1 MFKKL
6 TKPYVIAEISGNHN
20 GSIERAKLLI
30 KLAKE
35 NGADCV
41 KLQTYSPDTMTI
53 KCDKE
58 DFMINGGL
66 WDGYNL
72 WDLYNWAQTPF
83 DWQKPLFDYANEIG
97 ITCIST
103 PFDETAVDLL
113 EELNCPFYKVASFEL
128 TDHSLI
134 KYIAEKKKPMILSTG
149 MANEK
154 EIMDAIAVVKKYG
167 SGEFIILH
175 CVSGYP
181 TPTDQINLNTISLL
195 KEKFD
200 VEVGL
205 SDHTLGNTS
214 AILSIAYGV
223 KVIEKHF
230 TFDRSEGGP
239 DAEFSMEPVE
249 LNELCKNLLDASKA
263 LGTQSFEKRDA
274 EKENVK
280 FRRSIYVTKPIKK
293 GEKFSKDNIRR
304 IRPGFGLSPKY
315 YELLIGSKAIKDL
328 SYGTPLKEEH
338 IEADIL
344 SKE

>member
-154 EIMDAIAVVKKYG
+154 EIMDAIVVVKKYG

-181 TPTDQINLNTISLL
+181 TPTDQINLNTINLL

-239 DAEFSMEPVE
+239 DAEFSMEPGE
-249 LNELCKNLLDASKA
+249 LNELCKCLLDASKA
-263 LGTQSFEKRDA
+263 LGTESFEKRDA

-304 IRPGFGLSPKY
+304 IRPGFGLPPKY
-315 YELLIGSKAIKDL
+315 YEMLIGSKAIKDL
-328 SYGTPLKEEH
+328 SYGMPLKEEH
-338 IEADIL
+338 IEEDIL
-344 SKE
+344 SKK

>member
-1 MFKKL
+1 MFKNLK
-6 TKPYVIAEISGNHN
+6 KPYVIAEISGNHN
-20 GSIERAKLLI
+20 GSIDKAKLLI

-53 KCDKE
+53 KCDKD
-58 DFMINGGL
+58 DFMIKGGL

-72 WDLYNWAQTPF
+72 WELYDWAQTPF
-83 DWQKPLFDYANEIG
+83 DWQESLFNYAKKIK

-113 EELNCPFYKVASFEL
+113 EDLKCPFYKIASFEL
-128 TDHSLI
+128 TDLTLI
-134 KYIAEKKKPMILSTG
+134 KYVAEKKKPMILSTG
-149 MANEK
+149 MASEE
-154 EIMDAIAVVKKYG
+154 EISEAIEVVKKYG
-167 SGEFIILH
+167 SGDFVILH

-181 TPTDQINLNTISLL
+181 TPIDEINLNTINLL

-214 AILSIAYGV
+214 AIMSIAYGV

-239 DAEFSMEPVE
+239 DADFSMEPDE
-249 LNELCKNLLDASKA
+249 LKDLCKNVSIAFKA
-263 LGTQSFEKRDA
+263 IGTKSFEKREA
-274 EKENVK
+274 EKPNVK
-280 FRRSIYVTKPIKK
+280 FRRSIYVIKDIKK
-293 GEKFSKDNIRR
+293 GERFSKENIRR
-304 IRPGFGLSPKY
+304 IRPGFGLPPKY
-315 YELLIGSKAIKDL
+315 YEILIGSTAAEDL
-328 SYGTPLKEEH
+328 SYGAPLLREHVKE
-338 IEADIL
+338 DII
-344 SKE
+344 